1 MPVKT
6 IPKKRIPAIP
16 SVRRNVEKK
25 NAPTDSLKALLYDIA
40 ESGYSIP
47 AEERALIP
55 RDFAKNM
62 DHYLYG
68 APKERE

>member
-1 MPVKT
+1 MPVKAIT
-6 IPKKRIPAIP
+6 KKRISAVPP
-16 SVRRNVEKK
+16 FRRGTKRKNV
-25 NAPTDSLKALLYDIA
+25 PTDPLKALLYDIS

-47 AEERALIP
+47 AEERARIP
-55 RDFAKNM
+55 HDFAKNM